1 MASQLDTTL
10 PTVVIDEAYYDRLE
24 SLALG
29 GMERSLAAAER
40 LLEELER
47 AEVLPSEQVP
57 ANVVNIGSK
66 MIYRDED
73 TGQNHSAVLVFPGE
87 ADISQQRISVLTPV
101 GAALIGLSEGQ
112 SINWLSRDGRERR
125 LTVLEVKPT
134 EEERS

>member
-66 MIYRDED
+66 VIYRDED

-112 SINWLSRDGRERR
+112 SINWLSRDGKERR

>member
-66 MIYRDED
+66 VIYRDED

>member
-10 PTVVIDEAYYDRLE
+10 ATVVIDEAYYDRLE

-66 MIYRDED
+66 VIYRDED

>member
-66 MIYRDED
+66 VIYRDED

-112 SINWLSRDGRERR
+112 SINWLSRNGRERR

>member
-66 MIYRDED
+66 VIYRDED

-101 GAALIGLSEGQ
+101 GAAPIGLSEGQ